1 MCCSAGDNGFCQ
13 NTVEATD
20 YLRKETVHHLSRR
33 FAWPRASL
41 GRAAPDSLVDL
52 RTGKNRCT
60 HVGIIVGMW
69 VSGLIIANAMPRL
82 FVVAGGSLGIIGAIS
97 CACFGG
103 GGACMACLCM
113 NDKIREAEQNGGS
126 WFKAGGGPLAPD
138 GWIGR
143 HFVEPEIDAGDPP
156 VVEAPAGADDVEA
169 PSEP

>member
-1 MCCSAGDNGFCQ
+1 MLLGRRQRLLPEHGRSDRLGP
-13 NTVEATD
+13 EEP
-20 YLRKETVHHLSRR
+20 LRAPARKQPSRR
-33 FAWPRASL
+33 RGHGFTH
-41 GRAAPDSLVDL
+41 
-52 RTGKNRCT
+52 TGA

-69 VSGLIIANAMPRL
+69 VSGFLIALWMPRL
-82 FVVAGGSLGIIGAIS
+82 GVVGSLGSLGVIGAVA

-103 GGACMACLCM
+103 GGACMAVLCM